1 MAMTTIP
8 ALTAEGSKYQLKTI
22 HAEIDLLD
30 RRLAHMEKYDTFATD
45 AAKAAATRKLML
57 KRKPL
62 EESARRMAAEGV
74 EFLHSELPR
83 SFRPEGEPAPVRVA
97 AVEEEPAAVAAP
109 EKKTDRR
116 QSGSPIGGG
125 FDWEKAVAQYKVEKN
140 A

>member
-1 MAMTTIP
+1 MPTV
-8 ALTAEGSKYQLKTI
+8 EGSKYQLKSL

-45 AAKAAATRKLML
+45 AAKTAATRKLML

-74 EFLHSELPR
+74 EFLQSELPR

-97 AVEEEPAAVAAP
+97 VVEEPVAVVVT
-109 EKKTDRR
+109 EKPVLTR

-125 FDWEKAVAQYKVEKN
+125 FDWEKAVAQYKVEKQG
-140 A
+140 

>member
-1 MAMTTIP
+1 MSMTSTP
-8 ALTAEGSKYQLKTI
+8 ALSAEGSKYQLKSL

-45 AAKAAATRKLML
+45 AAKAAATRKLVL

-62 EESARRMAAEGV
+62 EESARRLAAEGV
-74 EFLHSELPR
+74 EFLQSELPR
-83 SFRPEGEPAPVRVA
+83 SFRPEGEPAPARVA
-97 AVEEEPAAVAAP
+97 VVEEEPAAAVAT
-109 EKKTDRR
+109 EKRTERP
-116 QSGSPIGGG
+116 QGGSPIGSG

>member
-1 MAMTTIP
+1 MGMTSTPNI
-8 ALTAEGSKYQLKTI
+8 EGKYQLKHI

-30 RRLAHMEKYDTFATD
+30 RRMAHLEKYDVFATD

-74 EFLHSELPR
+74 EFLQSELPR
-83 SFRPEGEPAPVRVA
+83 SFRPEGEPAPVRVQA
-97 AVEEEPAAVAAP
+97 EPEPPVAVEPTENRAN
-109 EKKTDRR
+109 RR
-116 QSGSPIGGG
+116 QSAPPAGG
-125 FDWEKAVAQYKVEKN
+125 FDWEKAVAQYKVDKQ